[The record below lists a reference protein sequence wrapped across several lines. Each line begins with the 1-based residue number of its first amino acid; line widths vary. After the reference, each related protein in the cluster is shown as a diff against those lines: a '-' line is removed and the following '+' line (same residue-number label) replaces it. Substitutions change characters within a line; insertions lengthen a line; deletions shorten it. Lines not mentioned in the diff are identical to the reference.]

1 MSASITDLLTAA
13 KNIVTAINGAAQTYL
28 NVNGTLTKNGITAAT
43 VVNTGQGRIAN
54 VSVVATSTTAGKIY
68 DATVSSAT
76 TNPIGVIPAT
86 TGMFS
91 WNIPYNN
98 GIVVAPGS
106 GQTVTISYS

>member
-1 MSASITDLLTAA
+1 MSASLTDLLTAA

-28 NVNGTLTKNGITAAT
+28 NVNGTSTTNGLTAAT
-43 VVNTGQGRIAN
+43 VVKTGQGRIVT

-68 DATVSSAT
+68 DATVAAAT
-76 TNPIGVIPAT
+76 TNPIGVIPASVGVFT
-86 TGMFS
+86 
-91 WNIPYNN
+91 WNISCNN